1 MSYTSLRLCW
11 VSVLLTVLLCCILH
25 VLSATHRHKFVNNEL
40 IVKTGLVDKRKVG
53 LLLYT
58 TVADGGEK
66 HYVNFLV

>member
-53 LLLYT
+53 LDT
-58 TVADGGEK
+58 II
-66 HYVNFLV
+66 HYSRWGRKTDVNFLI